1 VATRRPARGTSLGAA
16 LDQSRRTLADEIVA
30 TLKAEIR
37 GGVFPPGSRLPTEA
51 ALCQRFGV
59 SRATVRGAVKELDV
73 LGLVRTQHGVG
84 TFVQG
89 RPAVRDGLERMGSIS
104 DSIRASGKVPGHE
117 YARRTLRAV
126 LPDEAERM
134 GVPPDTEV
142 LELRRRITA
151 DGDVV
156 AYSFDLIPRQV
167 FPARFDPNE
176 LTGSVFAFFEH
187 RLGIHPTL
195 GLARV
200 HAVESAHIGWG
211 PDASKHRLFLLLDQ
225 LHYDADHR
233 LVAYSRTY
241 FVEGAYQFELIRT
254 SE

>member
-1 VATRRPARGTSLGAA
+1 MA
-16 LDQSRRTLADEIVA
+16 TLADEIVA

-37 GGVFPPGSRLPTEA
+37 GGVFPPGTRLPTEA
-51 ALCQRFGV
+51 ALCRRFGV
-59 SRATVRGAVKELDV
+59 SRTTVRGAVKELDV

-84 TFVQG
+84 TFVRS

-151 DGDVV
+151 DGAVV
-156 AYSFDLIPRQV
+156 AYSFDLIPRGI
-167 FPARFDPNE
+167 FPPGFDPDE
-176 LTGSVFAFFEH
+176 LDGSVFAYFEN

-200 HAVESAHIGWG
+200 HAVESSHIGWG
-211 PDASKHRLFLLLDQ
+211 PDAGRHRLFLLLDQ
-225 LHYDADHR
+225 LHYDAGHC
-233 LVAYSRTY
+233 LLAYSRTY
-241 FVEGAYQFELIRT
+241 FIEGAYQFELIRT
-254 SE
+254 SD